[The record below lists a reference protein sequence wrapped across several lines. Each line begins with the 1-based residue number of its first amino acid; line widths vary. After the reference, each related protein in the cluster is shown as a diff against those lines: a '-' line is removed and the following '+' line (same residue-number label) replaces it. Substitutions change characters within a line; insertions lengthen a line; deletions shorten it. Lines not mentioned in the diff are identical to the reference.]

1 METSTFDPAV
11 TVSEVSDGIS
21 LSVVVRLVEMIV
33 TSSVSFDAVVVLVV
47 SGRLVMTVVGDVECD
62 VDDDVGAI
70 IFNLPDDVTD
80 VVTDDVVDIAVDVAD
95 VADVADDVIDA
106 EAAVEV
112 SNAVDDV
119 EANSI
124 NVVEDLDAFV
134 IDGVGD
140 VVGRFMPPGFGHTS
154 AILQHET

>member
-47 SGRLVMTVVGDVECD
+47 SGRLVMTVVDDVECD

-80 VVTDDVVDIAVDVAD
+80 VVTDDVVDIALD

-119 EANSI
+119 AANSI